1 MELAGRVAIV
11 TGGGNGIGRAMC
23 LRFAAEGA
31 KGVVV
36 ADLDGDAAAAV
47 AREIGAQ
54 ATPVATD
61 VSVEADVRHLVETAE
76 HRHGVVDLF
85 CANAGIATLGSVD
98 VPDEDWERAWRVN
111 VMAHV
116 YAARAVL
123 PHWVERGEGYFLTT
137 ASAAGLLTNVGAA
150 PYSVT
155 KHGAVALA
163 EWLAITYGD
172 AGVKVSCLCPQ
183 GVRTN
188 MLRGVGPAGEA
199 LLGPGAIEAEVVAD
213 AVVEGLRAE
222 RFLILPHPEVAD
234 YFRNKATDYDRWL
247 GGMRKLQRH
256 VTGGGGFDSA

>member
-1 MELAGRVAIV
+1 MELAGKVAVV

-31 KGVVV
+31 KGVIV

-47 AREIGAQ
+47 AAEIGAQ
-54 ATPVATD
+54 ATPVAVD
-61 VSVEADVRHLVETAE
+61 VSVEADVRHLVDTAE
-76 HRHGVVDLF
+76 QRHGVVDLF

-98 VPDEDWERAWRVN
+98 VLDEDWERAWRVN

-116 YAARAVL
+116 YAARAVV
-123 PHWVERGEGYFLTT
+123 PHWVERGEGYFLST
-137 ASAAGLLTNVGAA
+137 ASAAGLLTNIGAA

-155 KHGAVALA
+155 KHGAVGLA
-163 EWLAITYGD
+163 EWLAIAYGD

-188 MLRGVGPAGEA
+188 MLRGAGPAGEA
-199 LLGPGAIEAEVVAD
+199 LLAAGALDPDAVAG

-234 YFRNKATDYDRWL
+234 YFRNKANDYDRWL

-256 VTGGGGFDSA
+256 VMRAGED